1 MGKGEETRLAVLDEA
16 ASVARAVGLGGLTI
30 GTLAER
36 TALSKSGLFGHF
48 KSKESLQLQVLEH
61 ARSRFVDLVVRP
73 ALGAPRGEPRL
84 RVLFDGW
91 LRWEAAPGGCLFVTA
106 ASEFHQQP
114 GTVRAEV
121 VRGERDML
129 DMVST
134 MFRAGVADGGFRG
147 DLDPDQAAYEFNGIL
162 LAFHQ
167 AFHLLEDDQA
177 DRRARLALDA
187 LLDRARA

>member
-16 ASVARAVGLGGLTI
+16 ATVARAVGLGGLTI

-48 KSKESLQLQVLEH
+48 KSKESLQVQVLQH
-61 ARSRFVDLVVRP
+61 ARTRFVDRVVRA

-106 ASEFHQQP
+106 AAEFHHQP
-114 GTVRAEV
+114 GVVREEV

-129 DMVST
+129 DMIST
-134 MFRAGVADGGFRG
+134 MFRAGVADGAFRE

-162 LAFHQ
+162 LVFHQ
-167 AFHLLEDDQA
+167 AFHLLEDERA
-177 DRRARLALDA
+177 EARARLALDT
-187 LLDRARA
+187 LLDRARR

>member
-91 LRWEAAPGGCLFVTA
+91 LRWEAAPGGCLFVTSA
-106 ASEFHQQP
+106 AEFHQQP
-114 GTVRAEV
+114 GPVRAEV

-134 MFRAGVADGGFRG
+134 MVRAGVADGAFRA
-147 DLDPDQAAYEFNGIL
+147 DVDPDQAAYEFNGIL
-162 LAFHQ
+162 LAFHH
-167 AFHLLEDDQA
+167 AFHLMEDQHA

-187 LLDRARA
+187 LLDRFRA

>member
-16 ASVARAVGLGGLTI
+16 ARVARVVGLGGLTI

-61 ARSRFVDLVVRP
+61 ARARFVDLVVRP
-73 ALGAPRGEPRL
+73 ALAAPRGEPRL

-91 LRWEAAPGGCLFVTA
+91 LRWQSAPGGCLFVTA
-106 ASEFHQQP
+106 AAEFHHQS
-114 GTVRAEV
+114 GAVRDEV

-129 DMVST
+129 DMVAT
-134 MFRAGVADGGFRG
+134 MFRAGVADGAFRQ
-147 DLDPDQAAYEFNGIL
+147 DTDPDQAACEFNGVL

-167 AFHLLEDDQA
+167 AFHLLEDERA
-177 DRRARLALDA
+177 ESRARRALDDLLA
-187 LLDRARA
+187 RIRT

>member
-16 ASVARAVGLGGLTI
+16 ARVARGVGLGGLTI

-48 KSKESLQLQVLEH
+48 KSKESLQLQVLQH
-61 ARSRFVDLVVRP
+61 ARARFVDQVVRP

-91 LRWEAAPGGCLFVTA
+91 LRWEAVPGGCLFVTA
-106 ASEFHQQP
+106 AAEFHHQP
-114 GTVRAEV
+114 GAVRDEV
-121 VRGERDML
+121 VRGERDMT
-129 DMVST
+129 DMIMT
-134 MFRAGVADGGFRG
+134 MFRAGIADGAFRG
-147 DLDPDQAAYEFNGIL
+147 DVDPEQCAYEFNGVL

-167 AFHLLEDDQA
+167 GFHLLEDERSE
-177 DRRARLALDA
+177 RRARQALDA
-187 LLDRARA
+187 LLDRVRS

>member
-1 MGKGEETRLAVLDEA
+1 MRKGEETRLAVLDEA
-16 ASVARAVGLGGLTI
+16 ATVARAVGLGGLTI

-48 KSKESLQLQVLEH
+48 KSKESLQLQVLRH
-61 ARSRFVDLVVRP
+61 ARERFVDQVVRP

-91 LRWEAAPGGCLFVTA
+91 LRWEAVPGGCLFVTA
-106 ASEFHQQP
+106 AAEFHHQA
-114 GTVRAEV
+114 GAVRDEV

-134 MFRAGVADGGFRG
+134 MFRAGVADAALRE
-147 DLDPDQAAYEFNGIL
+147 DTDPDQAAYEFNGIL

-167 AFHLLEDDQA
+167 AFHLLEDELA
-177 DRRARLALDA
+177 EPRARRALDA
-187 LLDRARA
+187 LLDRCRN

>member
-16 ASVARAVGLGGLTI
+16 AHVASSVGLGGLTI

-48 KSKESLQLQVLEH
+48 RSKESLQVQVLQH
-61 ARSRFVDLVVRP
+61 ARARFIDRVVRP
-73 ALGAPRGEPRL
+73 ALAAPRGEPRL

-106 ASEFHQQP
+106 AAEFHHQP
-114 GTVRAEV
+114 GVVREEV

-129 DMVST
+129 DMIAT
-134 MFRAGVADGGFRG
+134 MFRAGTADGGFRA
-147 DLDPDQAAYEFNGIL
+147 DLDPAQAACEFSGIL

-167 AFHLLEDDQA
+167 SFHLLEDERA
-177 DRRARLALDA
+177 EARARLALDA

>member
-48 KSKESLQLQVLEH
+48 KSKESLQLQVLQH

-91 LRWEAAPGGCLFVTA
+91 VRWEATPGGCLFVTA
-106 ASEFHQQP
+106 AAEFHHQP
-114 GTVRAEV
+114 GAVRAEV

-129 DMVST
+129 DMVAT
-134 MFRAGVADGGFRG
+134 MFRAGVADGAFRA
-147 DLDPDQAAYEFNGIL
+147 DIDCDQAAYEFNGIL

-167 AFHLLEDDQA
+167 AFHLIEDEHA
-177 DRRARLALDA
+177 DRRARQALDA
-187 LLDRARA
+187 LLDRTRT